1 MDVNVTVSI
10 YPFLSSILWASS
22 IQKTKKIC
30 QWLSWMFT
38 GYFLIYWK
46 AGVTHFLGDFSS
58 FWVWNKNIDNN
69 FKFSVNL
76 ILFLSLLGPFI
87 FSQLCGQLWWASF
100 PMLSYFFAPPQTLNI
115 FPLPLSLTWEQEYD
129 SLSWFLPSPIWVFW
143 FEPRSLGLMS
153 DKCSRMVLTD
163 PFLDFFFTTSI
174 RIMGYQ
180 FFPTSDLI
188 I

>member
-1 MDVNVTVSI
+1 
-10 YPFLSSILWASS
+10 
-22 IQKTKKIC
+22 
-30 QWLSWMFT
+30 MFT

-58 FWVWNKNIDNN
+58 VWVWNKNLDNN
-69 FKFSVNL
+69 FKFSVDL

-87 FSQLCGQLWWASF
+87 FSQLCRQLWWASF
-100 PMLSYFFAPPQTLNI
+100 PMLSYFLCSSLDFKHIPFSFI
-115 FPLPLSLTWEQEYD
+115 LTWEQEHD

-143 FEPRSLGLMS
+143 FEPKSLGLMS
-153 DKCSRMVLTD
+153 GKYSRMFLPD

-180 FFPTSDLI
+180 FLPTSDLI